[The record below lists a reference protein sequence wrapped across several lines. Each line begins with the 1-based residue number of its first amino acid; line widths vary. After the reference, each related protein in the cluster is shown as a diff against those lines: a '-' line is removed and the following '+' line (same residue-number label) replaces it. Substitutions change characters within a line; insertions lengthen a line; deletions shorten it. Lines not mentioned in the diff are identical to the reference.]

1 MEARISS
8 GQGELQEL
16 PTLEFSWDTKDN
28 FLSTVKSRKG
38 ACDERFECPPNI
50 AKTALL
56 SMLGQK
62 NQACLRKA
70 IYRIIDNFL
79 MALHPGIK

>member
-16 PTLEFSWDTKDN
+16 PVLEFSWDTKVN

-38 ACDERFECPPNI
+38 ACDERFECPPNSQNSSPLN
-50 AKTALL
+50 AGPKKPSLPEEGNL
-56 SMLGQK
+56 Q
-62 NQACLRKA
+62 NHR
-70 IYRIIDNFL
+70 
-79 MALHPGIK
+79 